1 MVVRLLLPSKN
12 EKTAKKAAAEST
24 TERKREEN
32 VAPDQSAK
40 SEGGVTV
47 EDLFAAIAQQK
58 KACLSVIVKSDVH
71 GSTEALVNSL
81 KQIESDKVDIRVID
95 HGVGHISKSDI
106 ALASAGE
113 TDVTIV
119 GFNVRL
125 DNGVQS
131 QAKHHNVRIIQH
143 NIIYELLDQVEE
155 CMAELLEPELSEK
168 KLGAAEIRQV
178 FSMGKNRAVAGCMV
192 TEGTINRNRKARL
205 LRNGEV
211 VHESKIDTLK
221 RFKDDAKE
229 VRAGFECGINVDGYD
244 DYEEGD
250 IIECFELVEIRPT
263 LR

>member
-1 MVVRLLLPSKN
+1 
-12 EKTAKKAAAEST
+12 
-24 TERKREEN
+24 
-32 VAPDQSAK
+32 
-40 SEGGVTV
+40 
-47 EDLFAAIAQQK
+47 
-58 KACLSVIVKSDVH
+58 
-71 GSTEALVNSL
+71 
-81 KQIESDKVDIRVID
+81 DIRVID